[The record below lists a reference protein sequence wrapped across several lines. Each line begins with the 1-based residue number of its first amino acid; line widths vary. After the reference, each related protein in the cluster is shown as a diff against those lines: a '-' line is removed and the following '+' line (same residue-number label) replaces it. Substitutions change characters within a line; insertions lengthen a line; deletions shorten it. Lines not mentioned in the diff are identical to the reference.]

1 MNVGDFSLD
10 PAALEQPQ
18 PPVFFEL
25 APNELPFTTSA
36 RAIVREALVPFMVW
50 ENVPLRVVE
59 PRRLGRMEVFLLEAG
74 IDLRQFTFDELQQ
87 ATDVPAQ
94 VIASSAEKLIRR
106 RTFVEFRPG
115 EYLVDAD
122 QALQMLA
129 TKNIE
134 EEHLRL
140 LTLVYF
146 PRHDVVMANQE
157 TARQLLRVTKRL
169 RPRCQAPFRA
179 DVDRSKDV
187 PSFVARRILENR
199 VVGHAHRILGVQTEL
214 WSKPPSWPKLIPC
227 YYARGIVDGT
237 GNDTAAHLRIWGV
250 RKRALQSEEVKL
262 FGEVPLIREWVSL
275 TDTFRDIFRGSVAGL
290 PTLPA
295 AYVQSAGTV
304 FSWRLGVT
312 QSEANALAADRWLTE
327 PCTISACSPTAKV
340 DIQLSFEPTD
350 AQTSALFAVDAIGR
364 RMENQRLPY
373 SERNWT
379 EHLRWARQRYPE
391 SGTVNITRAQVEH
404 RLWHLKR
411 FMAIYDLRA
420 VEDFA
425 YG

>member
-10 PAALEQPQ
+10 PAALENPQ
-18 PPVFFEL
+18 APVHLEL
-25 APNELPFTTSA
+25 APNELPFTKSA
-36 RAIVREALVPFMVW
+36 RAIVREALIPFLVW
-50 ENVPLRVVE
+50 ENVPVRVVE
-59 PRRLGRMEVFLLEAG
+59 PRQLGRMEVFLLDAG
-74 IDLRQFTFDELQQ
+74 IELRRFTFDELQQ

-94 VIASSAEKLIRR
+94 VIAASAEKLVRR
-106 RTFVEFRPG
+106 RAFVEVQPG
-115 EYLVDAD
+115 EYVVDAA
-122 QALQMLA
+122 QAVQMLA

-157 TARQLLRVTKRL
+157 AARQLLRVAKRL

-214 WSKPPSWPKLIPC
+214 WSKPPPWPKLIPC

-237 GNDTAAHLRIWGV
+237 GNDTAASLRIWGV
-250 RKRALQSEEVKL
+250 RKRALESEEVKL
-262 FGEVPLIREWVSL
+262 FGELPLVREWISL
-275 TDTFRDIFRGSVAGL
+275 TNAFREVFRGSVAGL
-290 PTLPA
+290 PTLSA
-295 AYVQSAGTV
+295 VYVQSAGMA
-304 FSWRLGVT
+304 FSWRVGVT
-312 QSEANALAADRWLTE
+312 QPEANALAADRWLTE
-327 PCTISACSPTAKV
+327 PCTISACSSTAKV
-340 DIQLSFEPTD
+340 DIQLSFEPVD
-350 AQTSALFAVDAIGR
+350 AQTSALFAVDAVGR

-373 SERNWT
+373 SDQNWT
-379 EHLRWARQRYPE
+379 EHLRWARERYPI
-391 SGTVNITRAQVEH
+391 STWVPVTRNLVED
-404 RLWHLKR
+404 RLWRLKR
-411 FMAIYDLRA
+411 FMAIYQQRA
-420 VEDFA
+420 EEDFA